1 MRQQHVTVSRPLTS
15 LRDCRV
21 SAPSTSC
28 GDCGR
33 CCMNLQSFKYL
44 NTTTCKKAFLSLFLF
59 RILIAMLLS
68 SASMLDSDCVCEP
81 VCEEKGSAVG
91 KPTHMSKSSQK
102 MKTSKL
108 DCKLANLAFS
118 RGFTHS
124 RALLWPQPVPGVRS
138 RGRDYHTQAYVV
150 LVPGSRSEVELAM
163 GRAGECVWRRAHA
176 CVTLAFISLCVL
188 ERCVVAVPIPACP
201 QQTVGLKARTTP
213 GASQINLGETHP
225 I

>member
-1 MRQQHVTVSRPLTS
+1 MRGEGQ
-15 LRDCRV
+15 CR
-21 SAPSTSC
+21 
-28 GDCGR
+28 
-33 CCMNLQSFKYL
+33 
-44 NTTTCKKAFLSLFLF
+44 
-59 RILIAMLLS
+59 
-68 SASMLDSDCVCEP
+68 
-81 VCEEKGSAVG
+81 G
-91 KPTHMSKSSQK
+91 KTHTYVKVKSK

-108 DCKLANLAFS
+108 DFKLANLAFS

-138 RGRDYHTQAYVV
+138 RGRDYQTHTYVV